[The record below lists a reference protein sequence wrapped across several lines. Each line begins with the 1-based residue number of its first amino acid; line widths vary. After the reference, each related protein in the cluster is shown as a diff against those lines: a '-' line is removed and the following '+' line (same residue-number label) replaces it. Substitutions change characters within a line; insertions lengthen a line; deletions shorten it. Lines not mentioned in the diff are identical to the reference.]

1 MKKIFTLLVLLMTTL
16 CVSAQQYYKGTFH
29 SKPSPSEFSD
39 YETTVAVTQGEGGKY
54 TLVFESIIFGNDD
67 FGKCTFAG
75 IENYKWAGGGSFT
88 FSNEGGNLGATTKYY
103 FELSDY
109 GGKAVIDDEKIYIT
123 FKLFQVNTTKE
134 YRNVVFEGTRTSSGG
149 GGGTGGDD
157 KPTIT
162 GTEQF
167 TADVASEFQ
176 GGQSGVVKY
185 PGVVAKVCE
194 WSDKTH
200 SIEIAHIDTEKGVM
214 SDVLLKGLEKKTVD
228 GEVTYTGVVEPE
240 IKTLPNFY
248 DTYVNLKAKVEAR
261 IDEGGDLYATIVFTD
276 ESEPSFKLTA
286 WFNYQEPFV
295 PADPFSVEGGLVGYT
310 VTDDGDFTNNVVN
323 TLTFT
328 ETAENVYTLSFSNVA
343 IPNGIGLNTVS
354 FEGVQRTGNDSE
366 AKFASKKGVA
376 KTTAA
381 HPSYTEVD
389 YTNLEFIVGFDA
401 DKKVTSCTGK
411 FVIDNWG
418 ESVAYTFNYDP
429 TATSVNTVVAAD
441 GTVKHIYTLT
451 GAKVTSLQRGVNIVR
466 TADGRTLK
474 VLKK

>member
-16 CVSAQQYYKGTFH
+16 CVSAQQYYKGKFH
-29 SKPSPSEFSD
+29 SKLNEFSD

-54 TLVFESIIFGNDD
+54 TLVFESVIFGNDD

-88 FSNEGGNLGATTKYY
+88 FSNEGGNLGAATKYY

-109 GGKAVIDDEKIYIT
+109 LGKSTIDDEKIYIT
-123 FKLFQVNTTKE
+123 FKYFQVNTTKE

-149 GGGTGGDD
+149 GGTGGDD

-162 GTEQF
+162 ATEQF
-167 TADVASEFQ
+167 TADVVSVFE
-176 GGQSGVVKY
+176 GGQAGNVKY
-185 PGVVAKVCE
+185 PNVVAKVCE
-194 WSDKTH
+194 WSDGAQ
-200 SIEIAHIDTEKGVM
+200 SIEIEHIDTEKGTM
-214 SDVLLKGLEKKTVD
+214 SGVLLKGLEKKTVD

-295 PADPFSVEGGLVGYT
+295 PADPFSVNGTLVGYT
-310 VTDDGDFTNNVVN
+310 YNDGDQMNNNQTTV
-323 TLTFT
+323 TFT
-328 ETAENVYTLSFSNVA
+328 ETAKDVYTLSFTNVA
-343 IPNGIGLNTVS
+343 IPKGVDLGTVS
-354 FEGVQRTGNDSE
+354 FEGVQRTGSDSE
-366 AKFASKKGVA
+366 ASFTSKKGKA
-376 KTTAA
+376 KTTDA
-381 HPSYTEVD
+381 HPLYTELP
-389 YTNLEFIVGFDA
+389 YTDFEFVVGFDA
-401 DKKVTSCTGK
+401 EKKVTSCTGK
-411 FVIDNWG
+411 FVVDNYD
-418 ESVAYTFNYDP
+418 EAVSYTFSFTP
-429 TATSVNTVVAAD
+429 TETSVNTVVAAD

>member
-16 CVSAQQYYKGTFH
+16 CVSAQQYYKGKFH
-29 SKPSPSEFSD
+29 SKLNEFSD
-39 YETTVAVTQGEGGKY
+39 CETTVAVTQGEGGKY
-54 TLVFESIIFGNDD
+54 TLVFESVIFGNDD

-75 IENYKWAGGGSFT
+75 IENYKWAGGNSFT
-88 FSNEGGNLGATTKYY
+88 FSNEGGNLGAATKYY
-103 FELSDY
+103 FELSDAL
-109 GGKAVIDDEKIYIT
+109 GKATIDDEKIYIT
-123 FKLFQVNTTKE
+123 FKYFQVNTTKE
-134 YRNVVFEGTRTSSGG
+134 YRNVVFEGTRTSSG

-381 HPSYTEVD
+381 HPSYTEVN
-389 YTNLEFIVGFDA
+389 YTDLEFIVGFDA

-411 FVIDNWG
+411 FVIDNLG

>member
-39 YETTVAVTQGEGGKY
+39 YETTVVVTQGEGGKY
-54 TLVFESIIFGNDD
+54 TLVFERIIFGNDD

-75 IENYKWAGGGSFT
+75 LENYKWAGNGSFT

-109 GGKAVIDDEKIYIT
+109 SGKAVIDDEKIYIT
-123 FKLFQVNTTKE
+123 FRSFQVNTTKE

-149 GGGTGGDD
+149 GSTGGDD

-162 GTEQF
+162 ATEQF
-167 TADVASEFQ
+167 TADVVSVFE
-176 GGQSGVVKY
+176 GGQAGNVKY
-185 PGVVAKVCE
+185 PNVVAKVCE
-194 WSDKTH
+194 WSDGAQ
-200 SIEIAHIDTEKGVM
+200 SIEIEHIDTEKGVM
-214 SDVLLKGLEKKTVD
+214 SGVLLKGLEKKTVD

-240 IKTLPNFY
+240 ITDLPNFY
-248 DTYVNLKAKVEAR
+248 DTYVNLKANVEAR

-286 WFNYQEPFV
+286 WFNYVEPFV
-295 PADPFSVEGGLVGYT
+295 PSDPFSVDGTLVGYT
-310 VTDDGDFTNNVVN
+310 FNDGDQMNNKQT

-328 ETAENVYTLSFSNVA
+328 ETAKDVYTLSLTNVA
-343 IPNGIGLNTVS
+343 IPNGVDLGTVS
-354 FEGVQRTGNDSE
+354 FEGVQRTGSDSE
-366 AKFASKKGVA
+366 ASFASKKGKC

-381 HPSYTEVD
+381 HPLYATLD
-389 YTNLEFIVGFDA
+389 YTDFEFIVGFDA

-411 FVIDNWG
+411 FVVDNYD
-418 ESVAYTFNYDP
+418 EAVSYTFNFTP
-429 TATSVNTVVAAD
+429 TETSVNTVVAAD

>member
-16 CVSAQQYYKGTFH
+16 CVSAQQYYKGKFH
-29 SKPSPSEFSD
+29 SKVGDFSD

-54 TLVFESIIFGNDD
+54 TLVFESVIFGNDD

-88 FSNEGGNLGATTKYY
+88 FSNEGGNLGAATKYY
-103 FELSDY
+103 FELSDAL
-109 GGKAVIDDEKIYIT
+109 GKSTIDDEKIYIT
-123 FKLFQVNTTKE
+123 FKYFQVNTTKE
-134 YRNVVFEGTRTSSGG
+134 YRNVVFEGTRTSSGE

-162 GTEQF
+162 ATEQF

-176 GGQSGVVKY
+176 GGESGVVKY

-194 WSDKTH
+194 WSDGAH
-200 SIEIAHIDTEKGVM
+200 SLEIEHIDTEKGVM
-214 SDVLLKGLEKKTVD
+214 SGVLLKGLEKKTVD

-240 IKTLPNFY
+240 IETLPNFY
-248 DTYVNLKAKVEAR
+248 DTYVNLKANVEAR

-286 WFNYQEPFV
+286 WFNYVEPFV
-295 PADPFSVEGGLVGYT
+295 PSDPFSVEGGLVGYT
-310 VTDDGDFTNNVVN
+310 FNDGDQMNNN
-323 TLTFT
+323 KTTLTFT
-328 ETAENVYTLSFSNVA
+328 ETAKDVYTLSLTNVA
-343 IPNGIGLNTVS
+343 IPNGIALNTVS
-354 FEGVQRTGNDSE
+354 FEGVQRTGSDSE
-366 AKFASKKGVA
+366 ASFTSKKGEC
-376 KTTAA
+376 KTTSA
-381 HPSYTEVD
+381 HPLYTKLD
-389 YTNLEFIVGFDA
+389 YTDFEFIVGFDA

-411 FVIDNWG
+411 FVVDNYD
-418 ESVAYTFNYDP
+418 EKVSYTFNFTP
-429 TATSVNTVVAAD
+429 TETSVNTVVAAD

>member
-16 CVSAQQYYKGTFH
+16 CVSAQQYYKGKFH
-29 SKPSPSEFSD
+29 SKLNEFSD
-39 YETTVAVTQGEGGKY
+39 CETTVAVTQGEGGKY
-54 TLVFESIIFGNDD
+54 TLVFESVIFGNDD

-88 FSNEGGNLGATTKYY
+88 FSNEGGNLGAATKYY

-109 GGKAVIDDEKIYIT
+109 LGKSTIDDEKIYIT
-123 FKLFQVNTTKE
+123 FKYFQVNTTKE

-149 GGGTGGDD
+149 GTGGDD

-167 TADVASEFQ
+167 TADVVSVFE
-176 GGQSGVVKY
+176 GGQAGNVKY
-185 PGVVAKVCE
+185 PNVVAKVCE
-194 WSDKTH
+194 WSDGAQ
-200 SIEIAHIDTEKGVM
+200 SIEIEHIDTEKGAM
-214 SDVLLKGLEKKTVD
+214 SGVLLKGLEKKTVD

-248 DTYVNLKAKVEAR
+248 DAYVNLKAQVEAR

-295 PADPFSVEGGLVGYT
+295 PADPFSVNGALAGYT
-310 VTDDGDFTNNVVN
+310 YNDGDQMNNNQTTV
-323 TLTFT
+323 TFT
-328 ETAENVYTLSFSNVA
+328 ETAKDVYTLSLTNVA
-343 IPNGIGLNTVS
+343 IPKGVDLGTVS
-354 FEGVQRTGNDSE
+354 FEGVQRTGSDSE
-366 AKFASKKGVA
+366 ASFASKKGKC

-381 HPSYTEVD
+381 HPLYATLD
-389 YTNLEFIVGFDA
+389 YTDFEFIVGFDA
-401 DKKVTSCTGK
+401 EKKVTSCTGK
-411 FVIDNWG
+411 FVVDNWD
-418 ESVAYTFNYDP
+418 EAVSYTFNFTP
-429 TATSVNTVVAAD
+429 TETSVNTVVAAD

>member
-1 MKKIFTLLVLLMTTL
+1 MKKIFTLLVLLMTTI

-29 SKPSPSEFSD
+29 SKPTPSEFSD

-54 TLVFESIIFGNDD
+54 TLVFERIIFGNDD

-75 IENYKWAGGGSFT
+75 LENYKWAGGGSFT

-109 GGKAVIDDEKIYIT
+109 SGKAVIDDEKIYIT
-123 FKLFQVNTTKE
+123 FKIFQVNTTKE

-149 GGGTGGDD
+149 GSTGGDD

-162 GTEQF
+162 STEQF

-214 SDVLLKGLEKKTVD
+214 SGVLLKGLEKKTVD

-240 IKTLPNFY
+240 IETLPNFY
-248 DTYVNLKAKVEAR
+248 DAYVNLKANVEAR

-286 WFNYQEPFV
+286 WFNYVEPFV
-295 PADPFSVEGGLVGYT
+295 PSDPFSVDGGLVGYT
-310 VTDDGDFTNNVVN
+310 YNDGDQMNNKQT

-328 ETAENVYTLSFSNVA
+328 ETAKDVYTLSLTNVA
-343 IPNGIGLNTVS
+343 IPNGVDLGTFS
-354 FEGVQRTGNDSE
+354 FEGVQRTGSDSE
-366 AKFASKKGVA
+366 ASFASKKGNC

-381 HPSYTEVD
+381 HPLYTELP
-389 YTNLEFIVGFDA
+389 YTDFEFVVGFDA
-401 DKKVTSCTGK
+401 EKKVTSCTGK
-411 FVIDNWG
+411 FVVDNYD
-418 ESVAYTFNYDP
+418 EAVSYTFSFTP
-429 TATSVNTVVAAD
+429 TETSVNTVVAAD

>member
-1 MKKIFTLLVLLMTTL
+1 MKKIFTLLVLLMTTI

-29 SKPSPSEFSD
+29 SKPTPSEFSD

-54 TLVFESIIFGNDD
+54 TLVFERVIFGNDD

-109 GGKAVIDDEKIYIT
+109 SGKAVIDDEKIYIT
-123 FKLFQVNTTKE
+123 FKIFQVNTTKE

-167 TADVASEFQ
+167 TAEVASEFQ

-185 PGVVAKVCE
+185 PNVVAKVCE

-214 SDVLLKGLEKKTVD
+214 SDVLLKGLEKKTVN

-248 DTYVNLKAKVEAR
+248 DTYVNLKANVEAR

-286 WFNYQEPFV
+286 WFNYVEPFV

-310 VTDDGDFTNNVVN
+310 FNDGDQMNNKQT

-328 ETAENVYTLSFSNVA
+328 ETAKDVYTLSLTNVA
-343 IPNGIGLNTVS
+343 IPNGVDLGTVS
-354 FEGVQRTGNDSE
+354 FEGVQRTGSDSE
-366 AKFASKKGVA
+366 ASFASKKGEC

-381 HPSYTEVD
+381 HPLYATLD
-389 YTNLEFIVGFDA
+389 YTDFEFIVGFDA

-411 FVIDNWG
+411 FVVDNYD
-418 ESVAYTFNYDP
+418 ETVSYTFNFTP
-429 TATSVNTVVAAD
+429 TETSVNTVVAAD

>member
-16 CVSAQQYYKGTFH
+16 CVSAQQYYKGKFH
-29 SKPSPSEFSD
+29 SKLNEFSD
-39 YETTVAVTQGEGGKY
+39 CETTVAVTQGEGGKY
-54 TLVFESIIFGNDD
+54 TLVFESVIFGNDD

-88 FSNEGGNLGATTKYY
+88 FSNEGGNLGAATKYY

-109 GGKAVIDDEKIYIT
+109 LGKSTIDDEKIYIT
-123 FKLFQVNTTKE
+123 FKYFQVNTTKE

-149 GGGTGGDD
+149 GTGGDD

-162 GTEQF
+162 ATEQF
-167 TADVASEFQ
+167 TADVVSVFE
-176 GGQSGVVKY
+176 GGQAGNVKF
-185 PGVVAKVCE
+185 PNVVAKVCE
-194 WSDKTH
+194 WSDGAQ
-200 SIEIAHIDTEKGVM
+200 SIEIEHIDTEKGAM
-214 SDVLLKGLEKKTVD
+214 SGVLLKGLEKKTVD

-295 PADPFSVEGGLVGYT
+295 PADPFSVGGKLVGYT
-310 VTDDGDFTNNVVN
+310 VTADGEFSNNVET

-328 ETAENVYTLSFSNVA
+328 ETAKDVYTLSLTNVA
-343 IPNGIGLNTVS
+343 IPKGVDLGTVS
-354 FEGVQRTGNDSE
+354 FEGVQRTGSDSE
-366 AKFASKKGVA
+366 ASFTSKKGKA
-376 KTTAA
+376 KTTAT
-381 HPSYTEVD
+381 HPLCTELPYTD
-389 YTNLEFIVGFDA
+389 FEFVVGFDA
-401 DKKVTSCTGK
+401 EKKVTSCTGK
-411 FVIDNWG
+411 FVVDNWD
-418 ESVAYTFNYDP
+418 EAVSYTFSFTP
-429 TATSVNTVVAAD
+429 TETSVNTVVAAD

-466 TADGRTLK
+466 TADSRTLK

>member
-16 CVSAQQYYKGTFH
+16 CVSAQQYYKGTWH
-29 SKPSPSEFSD
+29 SNLGKFAD
-39 YETTVAVTQGEGGKY
+39 YETTVAVTQGEGGAY
-54 TLVFESIIFGNDD
+54 TLVFERVIFDNDD
-67 FGKCTFAG
+67 LGKVTFSG
-75 IENYKWAGGGSFT
+75 MSDYKWGGGGSFT
-88 FSNEGGNLGATTKYY
+88 FSHEGGNLGELTYSY
-103 FELSDY
+103 FQMTDAL
-109 GGKAVIDDEKIYIT
+109 GKARLDDEAIYIT
-123 FKLFQVNTTKE
+123 FDYFE
-134 YRNVVFEGTRTSSGG
+134 YGTSSFRKVVFSGTRTSSGG
-149 GGGTGGDD
+149 GSTGGDD
-157 KPTIT
+157 KPAIT

-185 PGVVAKVCE
+185 PNVLAKVCE
-194 WSDKTH
+194 WSDGAQ
-200 SIEIAHIDTEKGVM
+200 SIEIEHIDTEKGTM
-214 SDVLLKGLEKKTVD
+214 SGVLLKGLEKKTVD
-228 GEVTYTGVVEPE
+228 GEVTYTGTVEPE

-248 DTYVNLKAKVEAR
+248 DAYVNLKAKVEAR

-295 PADPFSVEGGLVGYT
+295 PADPFSVGGKLVGYT
-310 VTDDGDFTNNVVN
+310 VTADGEFSNNVET

-328 ETAENVYTLSFSNVA
+328 ETAKDVYTLSLTNVA
-343 IPNGIGLNTVS
+343 IPDGVALGTVS
-354 FEGVQRTGNDSE
+354 FEGVQRTGDDSE
-366 AKFASKKGVA
+366 AKFASKKGEA
-376 KTTAA
+376 KTTAT
-381 HPSYTEVD
+381 HPVYAAVD
-389 YTNLEFIVGFDA
+389 YTYFEFIVGFDA
-401 DKKVTSCTGK
+401 EKKVTSCTGE
-411 FVIDNWG
+411 FVVDNYG

-429 TATSVNTVVAAD
+429 TVVSVNTVVAAD

>member
-16 CVSAQQYYKGTFH
+16 CVSAQQYYKGKFH
-29 SKPSPSEFSD
+29 SKLNEFSD
-39 YETTVAVTQGEGGKY
+39 CETTVAVTQGEGGKY
-54 TLVFESIIFGNDD
+54 TLVFESVIFGNDD

-75 IENYKWAGGGSFT
+75 IENYKWAGGNSFT
-88 FSNEGGNLGATTKYY
+88 FSNEGGNLGAATKYY
-103 FELSDY
+103 FELSDAL
-109 GGKAVIDDEKIYIT
+109 GKATIDDEKIYIT
-123 FKLFQVNTTKE
+123 FKYFQVNTTKE

-149 GGGTGGDD
+149 GSTGGDD

-162 GTEQF
+162 ATEQF

-381 HPSYTEVD
+381 NPSYTEVD
-389 YTNLEFIVGFDA
+389 YTNLEFVVGFDA
-401 DKKVTSCTGK
+401 EKKVTSCTGK
-411 FVIDNWG
+411 FVVDNWD
-418 ESVAYTFNYDP
+418 EAVSYTFSFTP
-429 TATSVNTVVAAD
+429 TETSVNTVVAAD

>member
-16 CVSAQQYYKGTFH
+16 CVSAQQYYKGKFY
-29 SKPSPSEFSD
+29 SKLNEFSD
-39 YETTVAVTQGEGGKY
+39 CETTVAVTQGEGGKY
-54 TLVFESIIFGNDD
+54 TLVFESVIFGNDD

-88 FSNEGGNLGATTKYY
+88 FSNEGGNLGAATKYY
-103 FELSDY
+103 FELSDAL
-109 GGKAVIDDEKIYIT
+109 GKATIDDEKIYIT
-123 FKLFQVNTTKE
+123 FKYFQVNTTKE

-149 GGGTGGDD
+149 GTGGDD

-162 GTEQF
+162 ATEQF
-167 TADVASEFQ
+167 TADVVSVFE
-176 GGQSGVVKY
+176 GGQAGNVKF
-185 PGVVAKVCE
+185 PNVVAKVCE
-194 WSDKTH
+194 WSDGAQ
-200 SIEIAHIDTEKGVM
+200 SIEIEYIDTEKGAM
-214 SDVLLKGLEKKTVD
+214 SGVLLKGLEKKTVD

-295 PADPFSVEGGLVGYT
+295 PADPFSVGGKLVGYT
-310 VTDDGDFTNNVVN
+310 VTADGEFSNNVET

-328 ETAENVYTLSFSNVA
+328 ETAKDVYTLSLTNVA
-343 IPNGIGLNTVS
+343 IPKGVDLGTVS
-354 FEGVQRTGNDSE
+354 FEGVQRTGSDSE
-366 AKFASKKGVA
+366 ASFTSKKGKA
-376 KTTAA
+376 KTTAT
-381 HPSYTEVD
+381 HPLYTELP
-389 YTNLEFIVGFDA
+389 YTDFEFIVGFDA
-401 DKKVTSCTGK
+401 EKKVTSCTGK
-411 FVIDNWG
+411 FVVDNYD
-418 ESVAYTFNYDP
+418 EAVSYTFSFTP
-429 TATSVNTVVAAD
+429 TETSVNTVVAAD

>member
-16 CVSAQQYYKGTFH
+16 CVSAQQYYKGKFY
-29 SKPSPSEFSD
+29 SKLNEFSD
-39 YETTVAVTQGEGGKY
+39 CETTVAVTQGEGGKY
-54 TLVFESIIFGNDD
+54 TLVFESVIFGNDD

-88 FSNEGGNLGATTKYY
+88 FSNEGGNLGAATKYY

-109 GGKAVIDDEKIYIT
+109 LGKSTIDDEKIYIT
-123 FKLFQVNTTKE
+123 FKYFQVNTTKE

-149 GGGTGGDD
+149 GGTGGDD

-162 GTEQF
+162 ATEQF
-167 TADVASEFQ
+167 TADVVSVFE
-176 GGQSGVVKY
+176 GGQAGNVKY
-185 PGVVAKVCE
+185 PNVVAKVCE
-194 WSDKTH
+194 WSDGAQ
-200 SIEIAHIDTEKGVM
+200 SIEIEHIDTEKGTM
-214 SDVLLKGLEKKTVD
+214 SGVLLKGLEKKTVD

-295 PADPFSVEGGLVGYT
+295 PADPFSVGGKLVGYT
-310 VTDDGDFTNNVVN
+310 VTADGEFSNNVET

-328 ETAENVYTLSFSNVA
+328 ETAKDVYTLSLTNVA
-343 IPNGIGLNTVS
+343 IPKGVDLGTVS
-354 FEGVQRTGNDSE
+354 FEGVQRTGSDSE
-366 AKFASKKGVA
+366 ASFTSKKGKA
-376 KTTAA
+376 KTTAT
-381 HPSYTEVD
+381 HPLYTELP
-389 YTNLEFIVGFDA
+389 YTDFEFIVGFDA
-401 DKKVTSCTGK
+401 EKKVTSCTGK
-411 FVIDNWG
+411 FVVDNYD
-418 ESVAYTFNYDP
+418 EAVSYTFSFTP
-429 TATSVNTVVAAD
+429 TETSVNTVVAAD

>member
-16 CVSAQQYYKGTFH
+16 CVSAQQYYKGKFH
-29 SKPSPSEFSD
+29 SKLNEFSD
-39 YETTVAVTQGEGGKY
+39 CETTVAVTQGEGGKY
-54 TLVFESIIFGNDD
+54 TLVFESVIFGNDD

-75 IENYKWAGGGSFT
+75 IENYKWAGGNSFT
-88 FSNEGGNLGATTKYY
+88 FSNEGGNLGAATKYY
-103 FELSDY
+103 FELSDDL
-109 GGKAVIDDEKIYIT
+109 GKSTIDDEKIYIT
-123 FKLFQVNTTKE
+123 FKYFQVNTTKE
-134 YRNVVFEGTRTSSGG
+134 YRNVVFEGTRTSSG

-389 YTNLEFIVGFDA
+389 YTDLEFIVGFDA

>member
-16 CVSAQQYYKGTFH
+16 CVSAQQYYKGKFH
-29 SKPSPSEFSD
+29 SKLNEFSD
-39 YETTVAVTQGEGGKY
+39 CETTVAVTQGEGGKY
-54 TLVFESIIFGNDD
+54 TLVFESVIFGNDD

-88 FSNEGGNLGATTKYY
+88 FSNEGGNLGAATKYY
-103 FELSDY
+103 FELSDAL
-109 GGKAVIDDEKIYIT
+109 GKSTIDDEKIYIT
-123 FKLFQVNTTKE
+123 FKYFQVNTTKE

-149 GGGTGGDD
+149 GTGGDD

-162 GTEQF
+162 ATEQF
-167 TADVASEFQ
+167 TADVVSVFE
-176 GGQSGVVKY
+176 GGQAGNVKF
-185 PGVVAKVCE
+185 PNVVAKVCE
-194 WSDKTH
+194 WSDGAQ
-200 SIEIAHIDTEKGVM
+200 SIEIEHIDTEKGAM
-214 SDVLLKGLEKKTVD
+214 SGVLLKGLEKKTVD

-295 PADPFSVEGGLVGYT
+295 PADPFSVGGKLVGYT
-310 VTDDGDFTNNVVN
+310 VTADGEFSNNVET

-328 ETAENVYTLSFSNVA
+328 ETAKDVYTLSLTNVA
-343 IPNGIGLNTVS
+343 IPKGVDLGTVS
-354 FEGVQRTGNDSE
+354 FEGVQRTGSDSE
-366 AKFASKKGVA
+366 ASFTSKKGKA
-376 KTTAA
+376 KTTAT
-381 HPSYTEVD
+381 HPLYTELP
-389 YTNLEFIVGFDA
+389 YTDFEFIVGFDA
-401 DKKVTSCTGK
+401 EKKVTSCTGK
-411 FVIDNWG
+411 FVVDNYD
-418 ESVAYTFNYDP
+418 EAVSYTFSFTP
-429 TATSVNTVVAAD
+429 TETSVNTVVAAD

>member
-16 CVSAQQYYKGTFH
+16 CVSAQQYYKGKFH
-29 SKPSPSEFSD
+29 SKLNEFSD

-54 TLVFESIIFGNDD
+54 TLVFESVIFGNDD

-75 IENYKWAGGGSFT
+75 IENYKWAGNGNFT
-88 FSNEGGNLGATTKYY
+88 FSNEGGNLGAATKYY
-103 FELSDY
+103 FELSDNL
-109 GGKAVIDDEKIYIT
+109 GKATIDDEKIYLT
-123 FKLFQVNTTKE
+123 FRYFQVNTTKE
-134 YRNVVFEGTRTSSGG
+134 YMNVVFEGTRTSSGG
-149 GGGTGGDD
+149 GSTGGDD

-162 GTEQF
+162 ATEQF

-194 WSDKTH
+194 WSDGAQ
-200 SIEIAHIDTEKGVM
+200 SIEIEHINTEKGAM
-214 SDVLLKGLEKKTVD
+214 SGVLLKGLEKKTVD

-248 DTYVNLKAKVEAR
+248 DAYVNLKAKVEAR

-295 PADPFSVEGGLVGYT
+295 PSDTFSINGALVGYT
-310 VTDDGDFTNNVVN
+310 FNDGEQMNNN
-323 TLTFT
+323 QTTLTFT
-328 ETAENVYTLSFSNVA
+328 ETAKDVYTLSLTNVA
-343 IPNGIGLNTVS
+343 IPNGVALGTVS
-354 FEGVQRTGNDSE
+354 FEGVQRTGSDSE
-366 AKFASKKGVA
+366 ASFASKKGEA
-376 KTTAA
+376 KTTSASPVYA
-381 HPSYTEVD
+381 TVD
-389 YTNLEFIVGFDA
+389 YTDFEFIVGFDA
-401 DKKVTSCTGK
+401 EKKVTSCTGK
-411 FVIDNWG
+411 FVVDNYD
-418 ESVAYTFNYDP
+418 EAVSYTFNFTP
-429 TATSVNTVVAAD
+429 AETSVNTVVAAD

>member
-16 CVSAQQYYKGTFH
+16 CVSAQQYYKGKFH
-29 SKPSPSEFSD
+29 SKLNEFSD
-39 YETTVAVTQGEGGKY
+39 CETTVAVTQGEGGKY
-54 TLVFESIIFGNDD
+54 TLVFESVIFGNDD

-88 FSNEGGNLGATTKYY
+88 FSNEGGNLGAASKYY
-103 FELSDY
+103 FELSDAL
-109 GGKAVIDDEKIYIT
+109 GKATIDDEKIYIT
-123 FKLFQVNTTKE
+123 FKYFQVNTTKE
-134 YRNVVFEGTRTSSGG
+134 YRNVVFSGTRTSSGG

-200 SIEIAHIDTEKGVM
+200 SIEIEHIDTEKGVM

-228 GEVTYTGVVEPE
+228 GEVTYTGVVEPD

-389 YTNLEFIVGFDA
+389 YTDLEFIVGFDA

-429 TATSVNTVVAAD
+429 TVVSVNTVVAAD

>member
-16 CVSAQQYYKGTFH
+16 CVSAQQYYKGKFY
-29 SKPSPSEFSD
+29 SKLNEFSD
-39 YETTVAVTQGEGGKY
+39 CETTVAVTQGEGGKY
-54 TLVFESIIFGNDD
+54 TLVFESVIFGNDD

-88 FSNEGGNLGATTKYY
+88 FSNEGGNLGAATKYY
-103 FELSDY
+103 FELSDAL
-109 GGKAVIDDEKIYIT
+109 GKSTIDDEKIYIT
-123 FKLFQVNTTKE
+123 FKYFQVNTTKE

-149 GGGTGGDD
+149 GGTGGDD

-162 GTEQF
+162 ATEQF

-389 YTNLEFIVGFDA
+389 YTDLEFIVGFDA

>member
-16 CVSAQQYYKGTFH
+16 CVSAQQYYKGKFH
-29 SKPSPSEFSD
+29 SKVGDFSD
-39 YETTVAVTQGEGGKY
+39 YETTVAVTYGEGGKY
-54 TLVFESIIFGNDD
+54 TLVFESVIFGNDD

-75 IENYKWAGGGSFT
+75 IENYKWAGGNSFT
-88 FSNEGGNLGATTKYY
+88 FSNEGGNLGAATKYY
-103 FELSDY
+103 FELSDAL
-109 GGKAVIDDEKIYIT
+109 GKSTIDDEKIYIT
-123 FKLFQVNTTKE
+123 FKYFQVNTTKE

-162 GTEQF
+162 ATEQF
-167 TADVASEFQ
+167 TADVVSVFE
-176 GGQSGVVKY
+176 GGQAGNVKY
-185 PGVVAKVCE
+185 PNVVAKVCE
-194 WSDKTH
+194 WSDGAQ
-200 SIEIAHIDTEKGVM
+200 SIEIEHIDTEKGAM
-214 SDVLLKGLEKKTVD
+214 SGVLLKGLEKKTVD
-228 GEVTYTGVVEPE
+228 GEVTYTGTVEPD
-240 IKTLPNFY
+240 ITDLPNFY
-248 DTYVNLKAKVEAR
+248 LGYVNLKANVEAR

-310 VTDDGDFTNNVVN
+310 FNDGEQMNNNQTTV
-323 TLTFT
+323 TFT
-328 ETAENVYTLSFSNVA
+328 ETAKDVYTLSLTNVA
-343 IPNGIGLNTVS
+343 IPKGVDLGTVS
-354 FEGVQRTGNDSE
+354 FEGVQRTGSDSE
-366 AKFASKKGVA
+366 ASFASKKGEA

-381 HPSYTEVD
+381 HPSYKD
-389 YTNLEFIVGFDA
+389 LNYTDFEAIVGFDA

-411 FVIDNWG
+411 FVVDNFG
-418 ESVAYTFNYDP
+418 ESVAYTFNFTP
-429 TATSVNTVVAAD
+429 TETSVNTVVAAD

>member
-16 CVSAQQYYKGTFH
+16 CVSAQQYYKGKFH
-29 SKPSPSEFSD
+29 SKLNEFSD

-54 TLVFESIIFGNDD
+54 TLVFESVIFGNDD

-75 IENYKWAGGGSFT
+75 IENYKWAGNGNFT
-88 FSNEGGNLGATTKYY
+88 FSNEGGNLGAATKYY
-103 FELSDY
+103 FELSDNL
-109 GGKAVIDDEKIYIT
+109 GKATIDDEKIYLT
-123 FKLFQVNTTKE
+123 FRYFQVNTTKE
-134 YRNVVFEGTRTSSGG
+134 YMNVVFEGTRTSSGG
-149 GGGTGGDD
+149 GSTGGDD

-162 GTEQF
+162 ATEQF
-167 TADVASEFQ
+167 TADVVSVFE
-176 GGQSGVVKY
+176 GGQAGNVKY
-185 PGVVAKVCE
+185 PNVVAKVCE
-194 WSDKTH
+194 WSDGAQ
-200 SIEIAHIDTEKGVM
+200 SIEIEHIDTEKGAM
-214 SDVLLKGLEKKTVD
+214 SGVLLKGLEKKTVD
-228 GEVTYTGVVEPE
+228 GEVTYTGTVEPD

-248 DTYVNLKAKVEAR
+248 DAYVNLKAKVEAR

-295 PADPFSVEGGLVGYT
+295 PSDPFSINGALVGYT
-310 VTDDGDFTNNVVN
+310 FNDGEQMNNN
-323 TLTFT
+323 QTTLTFT
-328 ETAENVYTLSFSNVA
+328 ETAKDVYTLSLTNVA
-343 IPNGIGLNTVS
+343 IPKGVDLGTVS
-354 FEGVQRTGNDSE
+354 FEGVQRTGSDSE
-366 AKFASKKGVA
+366 ASFTSKKGKC

-381 HPSYTEVD
+381 HPLYATLD
-389 YTNLEFIVGFDA
+389 YTDFEFIVGFDA

-411 FVIDNWG
+411 FVVDNYD
-418 ESVAYTFNYDP
+418 EAVSYTFNFTP
-429 TATSVNTVVAAD
+429 TETSVNTVVAAD

>member
-16 CVSAQQYYKGTFH
+16 CVSAQQYYKGKFH
-29 SKPSPSEFSD
+29 SKLNEFSD
-39 YETTVAVTQGEGGKY
+39 CETTVAVTQGEGGKY
-54 TLVFESIIFGNDD
+54 TLVFESVIFGNDD

-88 FSNEGGNLGATTKYY
+88 FSNEGGNLGAATKYY

-109 GGKAVIDDEKIYIT
+109 LGKSTIDDEKIYIT
-123 FKLFQVNTTKE
+123 FKYFQVNTTKE

-149 GGGTGGDD
+149 GGTGGDD

-162 GTEQF
+162 ATEQF

-185 PGVVAKVCE
+185 PNVLAKVCE
-194 WSDKTH
+194 WSDGAQ
-200 SIEIAHIDTEKGVM
+200 SIEIEHIDTENGTM
-214 SDVLLKGLEKKTVD
+214 SGVLLKGLEKKTVN

-295 PADPFSVEGGLVGYT
+295 PAEPFSVNGALAGYT
-310 VTDDGDFTNNVVN
+310 YNDGDQMNNNQTTV
-323 TLTFT
+323 TFT
-328 ETAENVYTLSFSNVA
+328 ETAKDVYTLSLTNVA
-343 IPNGIGLNTVS
+343 IPKGVDLGTVS
-354 FEGVQRTGNDSE
+354 FEGVQRTGSDSE
-366 AKFASKKGVA
+366 ASFASKKGKC

-381 HPSYTEVD
+381 HPLYATLD
-389 YTNLEFIVGFDA
+389 YTDFEFIVGFDA
-401 DKKVTSCTGK
+401 EKKVTSCTGK
-411 FVIDNWG
+411 FVVDNWD
-418 ESVAYTFNYDP
+418 EAVSYTFNFTP
-429 TATSVNTVVAAD
+429 TETSVNTVVAAD

>member
-16 CVSAQQYYKGTFH
+16 CVSAQQYYKGKFY
-29 SKPSPSEFSD
+29 SKLNEFSD
-39 YETTVAVTQGEGGKY
+39 CETTVAVTQGEGGKY
-54 TLVFESIIFGNDD
+54 TLVFESVIFGNDD

-88 FSNEGGNLGATTKYY
+88 FSNEGGNLGAATKYY

-109 GGKAVIDDEKIYIT
+109 LGKSTIDDEKIYIT
-123 FKLFQVNTTKE
+123 FKYFQVNTTKE

-149 GGGTGGDD
+149 GGTGGDD

-162 GTEQF
+162 ATEQF

-194 WSDKTH
+194 WSDGAQ
-200 SIEIAHIDTEKGVM
+200 SIEIEHIDTEKGTM
-214 SDVLLKGLEKKTVD
+214 SGVLLKGLEKKTVD

-310 VTDDGDFTNNVVN
+310 FNDGDQMNNKQT

-328 ETAENVYTLSFSNVA
+328 ETAKDVYTLSLTNVA
-343 IPNGIGLNTVS
+343 IPNGVDLGTVS
-354 FEGVQRTGNDSE
+354 FEGVQRTGSDSE
-366 AKFASKKGVA
+366 ASFASKKGKC

-381 HPSYTEVD
+381 HPLYATLD
-389 YTNLEFIVGFDA
+389 YTDFEFIVGFDA

-411 FVIDNWG
+411 FVVDNYD
-418 ESVAYTFNYDP
+418 EKVSYTFNFTP
-429 TATSVNTVVAAD
+429 TETSVNTVVAAD

>member
-16 CVSAQQYYKGTFH
+16 CVSAQQYYKGKFH
-29 SKPSPSEFSD
+29 SKLNEFSD
-39 YETTVAVTQGEGGKY
+39 CETTVAVTQGEGGKY
-54 TLVFESIIFGNDD
+54 TLVFESVIFGNDD

-88 FSNEGGNLGATTKYY
+88 FSNEGGNLGAATKYY

-109 GGKAVIDDEKIYIT
+109 LGKSTIDDEKIYIT
-123 FKLFQVNTTKE
+123 FKYFQVNTTKE

-149 GGGTGGDD
+149 GGTGGDD

-162 GTEQF
+162 ATEQF

-194 WSDKTH
+194 WSDGAQ
-200 SIEIAHIDTEKGVM
+200 SIEIEHIDTEKGTM
-214 SDVLLKGLEKKTVD
+214 SGVLLKGLEKKTVD

-286 WFNYQEPFV
+286 WFNYVEPFV
-295 PADPFSVEGGLVGYT
+295 PAEPFSVEGGLVGYT

-381 HPSYTEVD
+381 HPLYTELP
-389 YTNLEFIVGFDA
+389 YTDFEFVVGFDA
-401 DKKVTSCTGK
+401 EKKVTSCTGK
-411 FVIDNWG
+411 FVVDNYD
-418 ESVAYTFNYDP
+418 EAVSYTFSFTP
-429 TATSVNTVVAAD
+429 TETSVNTVVAAD

>member
-1 MKKIFTLLVLLMTTL
+1 MKKIFTLLVLLMTTI

-29 SKPSPSEFSD
+29 SKPTPSEFSD

-54 TLVFESIIFGNDD
+54 TLVFERVIFGNDD

-109 GGKAVIDDEKIYIT
+109 SGKAVIDDEKIYIT
-123 FKLFQVNTTKE
+123 FKIFQVNTTKE
-134 YRNVVFEGTRTSSGG
+134 YRNVVFEGTRTSSGE

-162 GTEQF
+162 ATEQF
-167 TADVASEFQ
+167 TADVVSVFE
-176 GGQSGVVKY
+176 GGQAGNVKY
-185 PGVVAKVCE
+185 PNVVAKVCE
-194 WSDKTH
+194 WSDGAQ
-200 SIEIAHIDTEKGVM
+200 SIEIEHIDTEKGAM
-214 SDVLLKGLEKKTVD
+214 SGVLLKGLEKKTVD
-228 GEVTYTGVVEPE
+228 GEVTYTGTVEPE

-286 WFNYQEPFV
+286 WFNYVEPFV
-295 PADPFSVEGGLVGYT
+295 PADPFSVDGTLVGYT
-310 VTDDGDFTNNVVN
+310 FNDGDQMNNKQT

-328 ETAENVYTLSFSNVA
+328 ETAKDVYTLSLTNVA
-343 IPNGIGLNTVS
+343 IPKGVDLGTVS
-354 FEGVQRTGNDSE
+354 FEGVQRTGSDSE
-366 AKFASKKGVA
+366 ASFASKKGKC

-381 HPSYTEVD
+381 HPLYATLD
-389 YTNLEFIVGFDA
+389 YTDFEFIVGFDA

-411 FVIDNWG
+411 FVVDNYD
-418 ESVAYTFNYDP
+418 EAVSYTFSFTP
-429 TATSVNTVVAAD
+429 TETSVNTVVAAD

>member
-29 SKPSPSEFSD
+29 SKVNDFKD

-54 TLVFESIIFGNDD
+54 TLVFESVIFGNDD

-75 IENYKWAGGGSFT
+75 IENYKWAGNGNFT
-88 FSNEGGNLGATTKYY
+88 FSNEGGNLGAATKYY
-103 FELSDY
+103 FELSDNL
-109 GGKAVIDDEKIYIT
+109 GKATIDDEKIYLT
-123 FKLFQVNTTKE
+123 FRYFQVNTTKE
-134 YRNVVFEGTRTSSGG
+134 YMNVVFEGTRTSSGG
-149 GGGTGGDD
+149 GSTGGDD

-162 GTEQF
+162 ATEQF

-200 SIEIAHIDTEKGVM
+200 SIEIEHIDTEKGTM
-214 SDVLLKGLEKKTVD
+214 SGVLLKGLEKKTVD

-248 DTYVNLKAKVEAR
+248 YAYVNLKAKVEAR

-295 PADPFSVEGGLVGYT
+295 PADPFSVNGALAGYT
-310 VTDDGDFTNNVVN
+310 FNDGDQMNNN
-323 TLTFT
+323 QTTLTFT
-328 ETAENVYTLSFSNVA
+328 ETAKDVYTLSLTNVA
-343 IPNGIGLNTVS
+343 IPKGVDLGTVS
-354 FEGVQRTGNDSE
+354 FEGVQRTGSDSE
-366 AKFASKKGVA
+366 ASFASKKGKA
-376 KTTAA
+376 KTTAT
-381 HPSYTEVD
+381 HPLYTELP
-389 YTNLEFIVGFDA
+389 YTDFEFIVGFDA

-411 FVIDNWG
+411 FVVDNWD
-418 ESVAYTFNYDP
+418 EAVSYTFNFTP
-429 TATSVNTVVAAD
+429 TETSVNTVVAAD

>member
-16 CVSAQQYYKGTFH
+16 CVSAQQYYKGKFH
-29 SKPSPSEFSD
+29 SKVNDFSD

-54 TLVFESIIFGNDD
+54 TLVFESVIFGNDD

-88 FSNEGGNLGATTKYY
+88 FSNEGGNLGAATKYY

-109 GGKAVIDDEKIYIT
+109 LGKSTIDDEKIYIT
-123 FKLFQVNTTKE
+123 FKYFQVNTTKE
-134 YRNVVFEGTRTSSGG
+134 YRNVVFEGTRTSSG

-214 SDVLLKGLEKKTVD
+214 SGVLLKGLEKKTVD

-240 IKTLPNFY
+240 ITDLPNFY
-248 DTYVNLKAKVEAR
+248 QSYVKLKANVEAR

-276 ESEPSFKLTA
+276 EDEPSFKLTA

-295 PADPFSVEGGLVGYT
+295 PADPFSVGGKLVGYT
-310 VTDDGDFTNNVVN
+310 VTADGEFSNNVET

-328 ETAENVYTLSFSNVA
+328 ETAKDVYTLSLTNVA
-343 IPNGIGLNTVS
+343 IPNGVDLGTVS
-354 FEGVQRTGNDSE
+354 FEGVQRTGSDSE
-366 AKFASKKGVA
+366 ASFASKKGNC
-376 KTTAA
+376 KTTAT
-381 HPSYTEVD
+381 HPSYKELD
-389 YTNLEFIVGFDA
+389 YTDFEAIVGFDA
-401 DKKVTSCTGK
+401 EKKVTSCTAK
-411 FVIDNWG
+411 FVVDNWG
-418 ESVAYTFNYDP
+418 ESVAYTFNFTP
-429 TATSVNTVVAAD
+429 TETSVNTVVAAD

>member
-16 CVSAQQYYKGTFH
+16 CVSAQQYYKGKFH
-29 SKPSPSEFSD
+29 SKLNEFSD

-54 TLVFESIIFGNDD
+54 TLVFESVIFGNDD

-88 FSNEGGNLGATTKYY
+88 FSNEGGNLGAATKYY
-103 FELSDY
+103 FELSDAL
-109 GGKAVIDDEKIYIT
+109 GKSTIDDEKIYIT
-123 FKLFQVNTTKE
+123 FKYFQVNTTKE

-149 GGGTGGDD
+149 GGTGGDD

-162 GTEQF
+162 ATEQF
-167 TADVASEFQ
+167 TADVVSVFE
-176 GGQSGVVKY
+176 GGQAGNVKY
-185 PGVVAKVCE
+185 PNVVAKVCE
-194 WSDKTH
+194 WSDGAQ
-200 SIEIAHIDTEKGVM
+200 SIEIEHIDTEKGTM
-214 SDVLLKGLEKKTVD
+214 SGVLLKGLEKKTVD

-295 PADPFSVEGGLVGYT
+295 PADPFSVNGTLVGYT
-310 VTDDGDFTNNVVN
+310 YNDGEQMNNKQTTV
-323 TLTFT
+323 TFT
-328 ETAENVYTLSFSNVA
+328 ETAKDVYTLSLTNVA
-343 IPNGIGLNTVS
+343 ISNGVDLGTVS
-354 FEGVQRTGNDSE
+354 FEGVQRTGSDSE
-366 AKFASKKGVA
+366 ASFASKKGEA

-381 HPSYTEVD
+381 HPLYTELP
-389 YTNLEFIVGFDA
+389 YTDFEFVVGFDA
-401 DKKVTSCTGK
+401 EKKVTSCTGK
-411 FVIDNWG
+411 FVVDNYD
-418 ESVAYTFNYDP
+418 EAVSYTFSFTP
-429 TATSVNTVVAAD
+429 TETSVNTVVAAD

>member
-16 CVSAQQYYKGTFH
+16 CVSAQQYYKGKFH
-29 SKPSPSEFSD
+29 SKLNEFSD
-39 YETTVAVTQGEGGKY
+39 CETTVAVTQGEGGKY
-54 TLVFESIIFGNDD
+54 TLVFESVIFGNDD

-75 IENYKWAGGGSFT
+75 IENYKWAGGNSFT
-88 FSNEGGNLGATTKYY
+88 FSNEGGNLGAATKYY
-103 FELSDY
+103 FELSDAL
-109 GGKAVIDDEKIYIT
+109 GKATIDDEKIYIT
-123 FKLFQVNTTKE
+123 FKYFQVNTTKE

-149 GGGTGGDD
+149 GGTGGDD

-167 TADVASEFQ
+167 TADVVSVFE
-176 GGQSGVVKY
+176 GGQAGNVKY
-185 PGVVAKVCE
+185 PNVVAKVCE
-194 WSDKTH
+194 WSDGAQ
-200 SIEIAHIDTEKGVM
+200 SIEIEHIDTEKGTM
-214 SDVLLKGLEKKTVD
+214 SGVLLKGLEKKTVD

-389 YTNLEFIVGFDA
+389 YTDLEFIVGFDA